1 MKIEVHNSDDA
12 VLTELGRR
20 LANTRLQRNISQDE
34 LATEAGVSK
43 STVERLEAGKAV
55 KLQSFVRVLRA
66 LDLLGELD
74 RLVPKPLPSPIERLS
89 TQGRRR
95 KRASGSRGGGSRPG
109 GGDEPGDWT
118 WSDPSTAGG
127 R

>member
-1 MKIEVHNSDDA
+1 MKIEAHNSDDA

-20 LANTRLQRNISQDE
+20 LANTRLERNIGQEE

-55 KLQSFVRVLRA
+55 KLQSFVRALRA

-89 TQGRRR
+89 AQGRRR